1 MNTKTTTTCNGWA
14 NYDTWNVMLWLDN
27 DEALYRDTCVY
38 FEVMRRRRERPTYK
52 NLIQWLNDGKK
63 ILAVTP
69 DNIFWLSDTLNYTE
83 LDRGIGINY
92 DCWLEYN

>member
-1 MNTKTTTTCNGWA
+1 
-14 NYDTWNVMLWLDN
+14 
-27 DEALYRDTCVY
+27 
-38 FEVMRRRRERPTYK
+38 MRRRRERPTYK
-52 NLIQWLNDGKK
+52 GLIQWLNDGKK

-69 DNIFWLSDTLNYTE
+69 DNIFWLSDALNYTE